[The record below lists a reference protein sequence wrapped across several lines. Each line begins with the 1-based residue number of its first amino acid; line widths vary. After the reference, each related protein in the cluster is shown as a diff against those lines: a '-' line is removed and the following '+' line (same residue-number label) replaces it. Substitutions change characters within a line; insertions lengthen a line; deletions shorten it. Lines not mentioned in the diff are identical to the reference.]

1 MASPLIFDL
10 GDVELADGRRVRCE
24 ARIVV
29 QLFVNR
35 IPAGDRGAFIEDH
48 LKPVVRRLNLPG
60 QVHSDPWEWKAA
72 MDAGDAASEDE
83 DGPEHES

>member
-10 GDVELADGRRVRCE
+10 DDVELADGRRVRCE
-24 ARIVV
+24 VRIVV

-35 IPAGDRGAFIEDH
+35 IPAGDRSAFIEDH
-48 LKPVVRRLNLPG
+48 LKPVVRRLVEKL
-60 QVHSDPWEWKAA
+60 SDPWEWKAA